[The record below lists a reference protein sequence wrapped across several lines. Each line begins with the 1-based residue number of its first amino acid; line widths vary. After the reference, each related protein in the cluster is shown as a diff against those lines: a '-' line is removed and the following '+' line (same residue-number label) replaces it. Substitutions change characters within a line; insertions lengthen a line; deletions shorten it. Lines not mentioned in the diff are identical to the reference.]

1 MIKNAKPMLA
11 LTMSNASS
19 ITLPFGKA
27 DTAEPTA
34 GIHSNDNYGED
45 TAATSFASTDK
56 TDTTKPMTAKPI
68 KSRHNDAVTIP
79 FGKTGDNKALAPTTA
94 KPKPRRPVSHSG
106 KRLSMTQPNQ
116 KLPTAAS
123 SVPAMQKANDFD
135 LEIYSTVR
143 VSNAQCQKLLTDAVC
158 LERLDDKGKP
168 VKYFVVKTKSAF
180 AIKSSDNT
188 FTWICTGFNI
198 LHKKRSASGE
208 VSVEIQVTDELGT
221 TNKQIP
227 IDYFSKQNLKELN
240 HYGIDFNPGYELLV
254 SMYLTKVA
262 NAMSMESA
270 QQKLGF
276 SLTKRNMTFNAY
288 KDGIFTTHNTFGT
301 DEEYIAALNALI
313 HDSVPIQYIL
323 SASMSAAVMT
333 VLNLDQHM
341 KLRSY
346 SINMVGKSSTA
357 KTLTSRLAAS
367 MWTNPD
373 DAKIF
378 KSMHSTSNALFKH
391 LDGRFGVPMFLDEG
405 KVASD
410 INTEDFLISI
420 ANEREKDR
428 LNPDSTMKAT
438 GTWNTIVVV
447 TSEEHIHDKNASQN
461 GGPAVRVHN
470 AEYFSYTVDSSH
482 ADAIEEFANNNYGVL
497 GRMFTDWLIAHRGK
511 LKDNYEKMKTHMRK
525 VTSDSPNDYTERVLK
540 NYGLTYLTAKILCKL
555 GVKID
560 CEGVAEIMQE
570 QNAMISAEYNMAQ
583 NALNAI
589 KNYTIDHMFDEK
601 LKVYTKKMKKEHFIG
616 SEEIVTSVVIP
627 VEVTRTVLVR
637 AGFKDVRAAVKE
649 IDSAGFLRRQGNGKR
664 NGLVSQITINKVKD
678 VPCYWFRF
686 FSEEECKYEQYNHF
700 VKDNMSNFV

>member
-1 MIKNAKPMLA
+1 MIKNVKPMLA
-11 LTMSNASS
+11 PTMSNASS

-27 DTAEPTA
+27 DTAEPSA
-34 GIHSNDNYGED
+34 DSHSNDNYGED
-45 TAATSFASTDK
+45 TAATSFGTTDK

-68 KSRHNDAVTIP
+68 KSRHNNGNA
-79 FGKTGDNKALAPTTA
+79 KTSSPAAS

-106 KRLSMTQPNQ
+106 KRIGIKQSDQ

-123 SVPAMQKANDFD
+123 SVPAMQTDNDFD

-143 VSNAQCQKLLTDAVC
+143 VSDVQCQRLLADAVC
-158 LERLDDKGKP
+158 LERLDDKGNP
-168 VKYFVVKTKSAF
+168 VKYYVVRTKSAI
-180 AIKSSDNT
+180 AMKGSDNT
-188 FTWICTGFNI
+188 FTWICTGFDI

-221 TNKQIP
+221 TNKQVP
-227 IDYFSKQNLKELN
+227 IDYFHKQNLKELN
-240 HYGIDFNPGYELLV
+240 HYGIDVNPGYELLV

-276 SLTKRNMTFNAY
+276 SLNKGNMTFNAY
-288 KDGIFTTHNTFGT
+288 KDGIFTIHNTFGA
-301 DEEYIAALNALI
+301 DEEYIAALNDLI

-333 VLNLDQHM
+333 VLNLDHHM

-373 DAKIF
+373 SEKIF
-378 KSMHSTSNALFKH
+378 KSMHSTSNALYKR

-428 LNPDSTMKAT
+428 LNPDATEKAT

-447 TSEEHIHDKNASQN
+447 TSEEHIHDKNVSQN

-470 AEYFSYTVDSSH
+470 AEYFSYTIDSSH

-497 GRMFTDWLIAHRGK
+497 GRIFTDWLIAHRGK
-511 LKDNYEKMKTHMRK
+511 LKDSYEKMKNIMRK
-525 VTSDSPNDYTERVLK
+525 VTSDSPNDYTECVLK
-540 NYGLTYLTAKILCKL
+540 SYALTFLTAKILCKL
-555 GVKID
+555 GVEIN
-560 CEGVAEIMQE
+560 CTGVAEIMQE
-570 QNAMISAEYNMAQ
+570 QNAMISAEYNTAE

-589 KNYTIDHMFDEK
+589 KNYTIDHMFDSK
-601 LKVYTKKMKKEHFIG
+601 LKVYTKKIKGRNCI
-616 SEEIVTSVVIP
+616 SAEETVTSVVMP
-627 VEVTRTVLVR
+627 VDVTKIVFAK
-637 AGFKDVRAAVKE
+637 AGFKDVKAAVKE
-649 IDSAGFLRRQGNGKR
+649 SDRAGFLRHQGNGKR
-664 NGLVSQITINKVKD
+664 NGLVSQITISKVKD
-678 VPCYWFRF
+678 IPSYWFRF
-686 FSEEECKYEQYNHF
+686 FSEDECDGERYYDVTDRSF
-700 VKDNMSNFV
+700 I